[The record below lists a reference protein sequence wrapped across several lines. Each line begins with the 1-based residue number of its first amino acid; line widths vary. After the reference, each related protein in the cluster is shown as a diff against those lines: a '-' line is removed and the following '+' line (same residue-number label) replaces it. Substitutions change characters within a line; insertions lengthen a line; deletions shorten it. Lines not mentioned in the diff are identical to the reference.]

1 MKKFNPKCMTTDTSM
16 AINNRNQLMPCCY
29 VDTPH
34 MIEDPAIKKLLFVSN
49 ISEHKSIKEIL
60 SKKEWIEFYDMLKEA
75 DDTQITERLP
85 KPCIKACLDYGEE
98 KMLQEKDLNKR

>member
-1 MKKFNPKCMTTDTSM
+1 
-16 AINNRNQLMPCCY
+16 
-29 VDTPH
+29 
-34 MIEDPAIKKLLFVSN
+34 
-49 ISEHKSIKEIL
+49 
-60 SKKEWIEFYDMLKEA
+60 MLKEA